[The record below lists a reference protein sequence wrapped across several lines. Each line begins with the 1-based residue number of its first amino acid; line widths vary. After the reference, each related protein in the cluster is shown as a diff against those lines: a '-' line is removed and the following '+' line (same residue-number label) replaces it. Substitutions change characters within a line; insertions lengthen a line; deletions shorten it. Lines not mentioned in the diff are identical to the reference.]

1 MVPKEKFLKSNK
13 NRKKALVFTLLM
25 VALPLIQFIIF
36 WGYVNFDSIMMA
48 FKNGNEWSLYQ
59 FEKLFR
65 YDIDKILIYAKN
77 SLINLAVSECIT
89 LPLVVVLSYLLYK
102 KCYGSSLF
110 RVLFFL
116 PSLISAVIMANLFS
130 SLVSPYGSDPG
141 PIISLLQALGVP
153 ISEDILSLGLID
165 GDRAFPMVMVYCVWT
180 GVGTNLVLLSG
191 GLSRAPQELFE
202 AARLDGAGM
211 WSEFKDVVI
220 PVLWPTITTLFIF
233 NLAGCFTMYLP
244 VMLLAENMDQAT
256 TVGYFIMIRTTE
268 AGNNLSQLQY
278 PAAVGLIF
286 TAIIVPTILFVKWF
300 FNKIS
305 DTLEF

>member
-141 PIISLLQALGVP
+141 PIISLLQALGY
-153 ISEDILSLGLID
+153 LS
-165 GDRAFPMVMVYCVWT
+165 
-180 GVGTNLVLLSG
+180 
-191 GLSRAPQELFE
+191 
-202 AARLDGAGM
+202 
-211 WSEFKDVVI
+211 
-220 PVLWPTITTLFIF
+220 
-233 NLAGCFTMYLP
+233 
-244 VMLLAENMDQAT
+244 
-256 TVGYFIMIRTTE
+256 
-268 AGNNLSQLQY
+268 
-278 PAAVGLIF
+278 
-286 TAIIVPTILFVKWF
+286 VK
-300 FNKIS
+300 IY
-305 DTLEF
+305 